1 MRFRAPSTLEKSPL
15 TALNSHLWG
24 GGGGKGKME
33 ILTAV
38 IVKASGVRGVSY
50 SGLGL
55 SDSLVS
61 AGL

>member
-1 MRFRAPSTLEKSPL
+1 
-15 TALNSHLWG
+15 
-24 GGGGKGKME
+24 ME